1 MNVAYL
7 AGAGLI
13 LWVALAFTLGPV
25 IGSAISGRP
34 LDHQAREAV
43 AWGGIGIFMGVVL
56 IVLLLV
62 GTQP

>member
-7 AGAGLI
+7 AAAGLI
-13 LWVALAFTLGPV
+13 LWTALAFTLGPV

-43 AWGGIGIFMGVVL
+43 AWGGVGILMGLFL
-56 IVLLLV
+56 IVFLLV